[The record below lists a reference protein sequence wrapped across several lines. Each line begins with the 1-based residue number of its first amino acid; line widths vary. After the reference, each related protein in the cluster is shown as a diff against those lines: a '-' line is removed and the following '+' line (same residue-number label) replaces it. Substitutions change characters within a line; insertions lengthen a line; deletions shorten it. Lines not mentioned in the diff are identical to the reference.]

1 MAPPLPKS
9 VARKKRPYGRS
20 ELRSPA
26 NIYYYSLRG
35 LSPTP
40 FTNKQNHNLVSH
52 FFLTQ
57 KFFAYF
63 FTKKQVRG
71 RNCLRTLKYRLL
83 NVIRAKLNILPRVLT
98 ASISF
103 RKRALRQSEQVQTRM
118 RRNRFWERDYGYCCN
133 RGCFCCAW
141 ELLPRGDWV
150 PCPRFW

>member
-1 MAPPLPKS
+1 MPAFYKKVRCLLFYKKQGWASTMLMQKS
-9 VARKKRPYGRS
+9 KHGRS
-20 ELRSPA
+20 NT
-26 NIYYYSLRG
+26 NIVLI
-35 LSPTP
+35 
-40 FTNKQNHNLVSH
+40 FA
-52 FFLTQ
+52 LTQ
-57 KFFAYF
+57 KFFAYFFTKKYGDCF

-83 NVIRAKLNILPRVLT
+83 NVIRAKLNILPSVLT